1 MIRIKVDGQDTG
13 KLPLVLPPGGLPAP
27 PIILP
32 FAYPPPSE
40 PAVMVNGQACTDA
53 FDLQV
58 KARAA
63 FESGMPTVKITLR
76 GPEASVFLPLAD
88 DLDQLKPLVDN
99 LLPGAADMLYQNPI
113 GADELFAIA
122 AIIVAIGVAGAAG
135 TFATGVAFA
144 LVLGL
149 VLGYC
154 QIDTAM
160 LPGGIGTNGISVP
173 GIEFSVKKC

>member
-1 MIRIKVDGQDTG
+1 MIRIKVDGKDTG

-32 FAYPPPSE
+32 FSQPPLPV
-40 PAVMVNGQACTDA
+40 PTVTVNGQACTDA

-63 FESGMPTVKITLR
+63 FESGTSTVKIVLR
-76 GPEASVFLPLAD
+76 GPEASVFLPLAG
-88 DLDQLKPLVDN
+88 DLNQLKPLVDD
-99 LLPGAADMLYQNPI
+99 LLPGAAEMLYPNPTGAEELLAIAVVILAI
-113 GADELFAIA
+113 GA
-122 AIIVAIGVAGAAG
+122 AGSVG

-144 LVLGL
+144 MVLAL

-154 QIDTAM
+154 QIDAEM
-160 LPGGIGTNGISVP
+160 LPSGSNANGVSLP
-173 GIEFSVKKC
+173 GIEFSVTKC